1 MVATTVIVN
10 AAQKIT
16 GTVVDKEVVANI
28 TPINYNSTQSKIQTI
43 VTSGKDAAPSI
54 NVNITGLNTTSIPSL
69 VQTQSV
75 RNPVLLTE
83 ILSKKAT
90 SSHLNQTNIAETFSR
105 LVNYYRLVQE
115 PVNITQ
121 SIPVFTIKPLATDS
135 AKFNSTNTKYINTL
149 YTSKVKPTDN
159 LNATSSFIRDFL
171 HFGTVKSITPL
182 TLFKAVQEP
191 VSITQSIPVFTIKP
205 LATDSAKFNST
216 NTKYI
221 NTLYTSK
228 VKPTDNLNA
237 TSSFIRDFL
246 HFGTVKSITPLT
258 LFKAVSEL
266 TISQP
271 ALLVLEGTISD
282 VLLLE
287 NGDFLSLEGRNSTI
301 ITVTQ
306 TVADIT
312 SLSSGKNILV
322 YAGVAEQATR
332 TVNYRP
338 ILTDQVYVT
347 DDYLGNANIDDDQY
361 VQFIKTVINT
371 TKPLDTIYKQ
381 LLSSLTNNFNTQD
394 TSTANTMLVKSS
406 NITIAEQVVLFR
418 GITQSIAVA
427 SNLAVQNSGS
437 IYQQNY
443 LQDLTYTQD
452 PYVGTITTFV

>member
-115 PVNITQ
+115 PVN
-121 SIPVFTIKPLATDS
+121 
-135 AKFNSTNTKYINTL
+135 
-149 YTSKVKPTDN
+149 
-159 LNATSSFIRDFL
+159 
-171 HFGTVKSITPL
+171 
-182 TLFKAVQEP
+182 
-191 VSITQSIPVFTIKP
+191 ITQSIPVFTIKP